1 MRLRPEGPAALT
13 PFFLA
18 LPLTVPHVARIVPIV
33 LLAVFASPVHAQW
46 TQYGG
51 PNQDF
56 KVADPGIALTWPDD
70 GPRKIWSRKLGEG
83 YSAILADQ
91 NRVYTM
97 YRERR
102 NEVVVCLDAKTGTTV
117 WEYRYESMPIKGH
130 ESDYGNGPNAT
141 PLLYDGRLYTIGIA
155 GLMRCLDA
163 TNGKLIWSH
172 DLWFDY
178 EPLPVNEFGYSSSPV
193 AHDNTVIAQMGGKSA
208 SLAAFDAKDGR
219 RLWKGLDYPTTFST
233 PKLMRLNGRT
243 QLVVCTADGVI
254 GVAVNKPQ
262 MLWRY
267 PVVNR
272 EKQNIAMPVRL
283 DDDELF
289 FSTWEAGSRR
299 LRLVEHSSPVPPP
312 ARDRVTIER
321 DGIRVEEVWSARQPQ
336 FMYSSGVQFGDYIYG
351 STGTNVSAAMCAVNV
366 RTGKLA
372 WRERGFAVAHV
383 VGVGEHLIILDDQ
396 GVLGLATPS
405 PKGLTVH
412 AKAQLLT
419 APSRTSPTVAGKT
432 LYARDMRHI
441 MALDLSPVED

>member
-1 MRLRPEGPAALT
+1 MKPLHKQTSL
-13 PFFLA
+13 
-18 LPLTVPHVARIVPIV
+18 LTVPHVARIVPIV
-33 LLAVFASPVHAQW
+33 LLGVFASPVHAQW

-56 KVADPGIALTWPDD
+56 KVEDPGIALTWPDD

-83 YSAILADQ
+83 YSAILADR

-97 YRERR
+97 YREGRK
-102 NEVVVCLDAKTGTTV
+102 EVAVCLDAKTGTTV
-117 WEYRYESMPIKGH
+117 WEYKYESMPIKGH
-130 ESDYGNGPNAT
+130 ESDYGSGPNAT
-141 PLLYDGRLYTIGIA
+141 PLLFDGRLYTIGIA
-155 GLMRCLDA
+155 GLMHCLDA
-163 TNGKLIWSH
+163 ANGKLLWSH

-178 EPLPVNEFGYSSSPV
+178 EALPVNEFGYSSSPV
-193 AHDNTVIAQMGGKSA
+193 AYENMVIAQMGGESA

-219 RLWKGLDYPTTFST
+219 WLWKGLDYPTTFST
-233 PKLMRLNGRT
+233 PKLMRLTGRT
-243 QLVVCTADGVI
+243 QLVVCTADAVI
-254 GVAVNKPQ
+254 GVDPNKPK

-299 LRLVEHSSPVPPP
+299 LKLVERSSPVLPPVG
-312 ARDRVTIER
+312 DRVTIDR
-321 DGIRVEEVWSARQPQ
+321 DGTRVEEVWTSRQPQ
-336 FMYSSGVQFGDYIYG
+336 FMYSSGVRFGDYIYG

-383 VGVGEHLIILDDQ
+383 VAVGEHLIILDDQ

-405 PKGLTVH
+405 PEGLTVH
-412 AKAQLLT
+412 AKAHLLT
-419 APSRTSPTVAGKT
+419 GPSRTSPTVVGKT
-432 LYARDMRHI
+432 LYARDMHHI
-441 MALDLSPVED
+441 MALYLGSVED